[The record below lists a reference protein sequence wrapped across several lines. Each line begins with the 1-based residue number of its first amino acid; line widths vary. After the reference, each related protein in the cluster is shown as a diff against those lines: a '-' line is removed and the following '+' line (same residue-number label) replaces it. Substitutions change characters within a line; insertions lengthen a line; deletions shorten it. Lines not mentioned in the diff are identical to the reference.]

1 MSRSVILVIPG
12 AASDLGEK
20 QDPEVY
26 WFEFVVRLLFF
37 FFEGRISTDLNFPSH
52 ESAMSAPRMGVK

>member
-37 FFEGRISTDLNFPSH
+37 FLRE
-52 ESAMSAPRMGVK
+52 E